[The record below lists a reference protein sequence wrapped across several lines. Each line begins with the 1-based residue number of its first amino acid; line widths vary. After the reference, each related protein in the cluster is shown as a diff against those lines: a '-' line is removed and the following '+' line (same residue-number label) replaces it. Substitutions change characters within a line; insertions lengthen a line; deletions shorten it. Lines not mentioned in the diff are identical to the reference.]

1 MIVRGTTPTIR
12 FTFKTIDPREM
23 EAAYLTISQDGV
35 LIEKGLGEA
44 EAYGDCLE
52 WRLSQAETLSLVADR
67 ATKVQCRY
75 RLPDGTAGASKMYAE
90 RVYGVVKGGEI

>member
-12 FTFKTIDPREM
+12 FQFKTVDPREM

-67 ATKVQCRY
+67 AAGYISAASFDGSSVTGVQDNA
-75 RLPDGTAGASKMYAE
+75 PASLTQ
-90 RVYGVVKGGEI
+90 